1 MIPVTQPPP
10 RRWAGAFNWK
20 MVCPPPVTP
29 SNSSSKFEFS
39 ESRLPRRLIMPAFRQ
54 VFDGRLTADGLR
66 VEIHQVKEPLRHIGP
81 HRAAR
86 SSGQSQM

>member
-1 MIPVTQPPP
+1 
-10 RRWAGAFNWK
+10 
-20 MVCPPPVTP
+20 
-29 SNSSSKFEFS
+29 
-39 ESRLPRRLIMPAFRQ
+39 MPAFRQ